1 MKKLLDISEA
11 ELAQIG
17 LGIVQKRIDKVKD
30 EAFAIVLAEI
40 VRDTVLNGA
49 HNSCVVQDNYV
60 KITLD
65 RDLAVFKIPYDQFS
79 DLYIEKTLELS
90 RFE

>member
-1 MKKLLDISEA
+1 MKKLLDIPEA

-17 LGIVQKRIDKVKD
+17 LGIVQKRIDRVKD

-40 VRDTVLNGA
+40 VRDQALNGG
-49 HNSCVVQDNYV
+49 HNSYVVQDNYL

-65 RDLAVFKIPYDQFS
+65 HDLAVFNIPYDLFS
-79 DLYIEKTLELS
+79 DLYIEKTLELA